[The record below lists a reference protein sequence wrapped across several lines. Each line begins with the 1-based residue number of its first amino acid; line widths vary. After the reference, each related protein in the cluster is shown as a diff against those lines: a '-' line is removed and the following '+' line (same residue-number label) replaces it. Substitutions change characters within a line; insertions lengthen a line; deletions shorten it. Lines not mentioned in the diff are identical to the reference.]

1 MLKKVSINT
10 VHSGISV
17 LLMNFIFVLWSL
29 FLDMCRPFQSIP
41 TIVIF
46 CALMYLGCVIGR
58 KLTYEKGLSEISV
71 LVLPLL
77 IFVLLYCISSVL
89 IPTVGNIIEY
99 PAVIWGEALNIF
111 SKNDLTM
118 FFRSCIHY
126 FICLLTI
133 FIGCYKHSESDN
145 LD

>member
-10 VHSGISV
+10 LYSGLSV
-17 LLMNFIFVLWSL
+17 LLMNFIFVLMGLL
-29 FLDMCRPFQSIP
+29 FCMCRPFHGVL
-41 TIVIF
+41 TIIMF
-46 CALMYLGCVIGR
+46 CGLMYLGYLIGR

-71 LVLPLL
+71 LVIPL
-77 IFVLLYCISSVL
+77 IVFVLLFCIGSAL
-89 IPTVGNIIEY
+89 ISA

-111 SKNDLTM
+111 SKNDLTI
-118 FFRSCIHY
+118 FFRSFIHY